1 MNNKLKKYLEQR
13 LLDNRDK
20 FFSEMAS
27 FLTELSEM
35 LKFSNNLDE
44 FSEEISEIILKLQ
57 EEDEE
62 RLFQEFLDETFDES
76 FNGIDLNK
84 KEDSIFVPSDKE
96 ELNIF
101 LGKLERNESLEEYKI
116 KNKK

>member
-20 FFSEMAS
+20 FFAEMVS
-27 FLTELSEM
+27 FLTELRVMNE
-35 LKFSNNLDE
+35 LTNNLDE

-62 RLFQEFLDETFDES
+62 RLLQEFLDETFDDC
-76 FNGIDLNK
+76 FNKIDLNK